1 MANRANS
8 TRTRSTKSQ
17 TDAVIAD
24 LMAQA
29 TGAAKAIRVLSK
41 VVAIRWKRST
51 GKSSGC
57 ASITTRPWFSFGW
70 IEGGRMM
77 DKITRRAALAAIP
90 AAGLAPIVPAMA
102 TPVDPLLD
110 LIAEYRRQM
119 VDYDI
124 NCPNDSEGMDAYAG
138 VTFLP
143 PMRRIEN
150 WSEPARTA
158 QGAREALRLALQE
171 SENFMSSDMTPP
183 LPSRARLSGCASL
196 TA

>member
-1 MANRANS
+1 M
-8 TRTRSTKSQ
+8 
-17 TDAVIAD
+17 
-24 LMAQA
+24 
-29 TGAAKAIRVLSK
+29 
-41 VVAIRWKRST
+41 
-51 GKSSGC
+51 
-57 ASITTRPWFSFGW
+57 
-70 IEGGRMM
+70 E
-77 DKITRRAALAAIP
+77 KITRRAALAAIP
-90 AAGLAPIVPAMA
+90 ACGLAPIVPAMA
-102 TPVDPLLD
+102 EPVDPLVD

-124 NCPNDSEGMDAYAG
+124 NCPDDSEGADAYAE

-183 LPSRARLSGCASL
+183 LLRSALAYLDGIA
-196 TA
+196 